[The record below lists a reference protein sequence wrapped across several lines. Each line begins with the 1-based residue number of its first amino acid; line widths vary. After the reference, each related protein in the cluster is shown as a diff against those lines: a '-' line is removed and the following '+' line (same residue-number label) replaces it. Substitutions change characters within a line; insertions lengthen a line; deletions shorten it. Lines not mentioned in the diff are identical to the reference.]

1 MTSGVSLSEI
11 LLVLA
16 LIVIFVDAKQIP
28 GLIRKSM
35 KIVAQARASIKKFL
49 DDIEIK

>member
-1 MTSGVSLSEI
+1 MRSGIAFSEI

-16 LIVIFVDAKQIP
+16 LILIFVDPKQIP

-35 KIVAQARASIKKFL
+35 KIAGQLRAEVRRFL
-49 DDIEIK
+49 DDVSKG

>member
-11 LLVLA
+11 LLILA
-16 LIVIFVDAKQIP
+16 LIVVFVDAKQIP
-28 GLIRKSM
+28 GLIRKSVR
-35 KIVAQARASIKKFL
+35 IVSQVRASIKKFL